1 MHTFIIRHGP
11 TYKKNPCK
19 IQMTKTRKILKRLSY
34 LIFNL
39 VTSYNIRIRD
49 INIYTSPI
57 ERCKLTARVLY
68 RYLSYVLCSKK
79 NMILDEKKL
88 TRWNEKKETRKK
100 SIKRAINYGK
110 LIRTEQKKLRE
121 NNRHEINIYITHSSI
136 YQHFIYG
143 LTKINNKVKIRKGSI
158 SYYNIKKNKLFYNY
172 KINKIIF

>member
-19 IQMTKTRKILKRLSY
+19 IKMSKTRKILKRLSY
-34 LIFNL
+34 LIFNI

-57 ERCKLTARVLY
+57 ERCKITAKLLY
-68 RYLSYVLCSKK
+68 RYLTYVLCSKI
-79 NMILDEKKL
+79 NMILDVNKL
-88 TRWNEKKETRKK
+88 TRWNEKKETRKN

-110 LIRTEQKKLRE
+110 LIRTEQKKLKD
-121 NNRHEINIYITHSSI
+121 NKRHEINIYITHSSI

-143 LTKINNKVKIRKGSI
+143 LTKINNKIRIKKGSV
-158 SYYNIKKNKLFYNY
+158 SYYFIKKNKLFYNY
-172 KINKIIF
+172 NVKKIYF